1 MNRLLKTH
9 KLTPYKAKLI
19 NHVILVEDASGSMS
33 HLRQK
38 LIQVTNAQLET
49 FRQEGKRLG
58 QETRISLYTFNT
70 TCRNHLFDVPID
82 NVHDIS
88 QHYATGGSTALI
100 DAVYSA
106 INETLSIA
114 QGKDDHAF
122 LLIALTDGEENASR
136 NATIGTLNN
145 RIKGLP
151 ENYTVSVLVPD
162 VRGVNLARQYGF
174 PADNI
179 SIWEATEAGLDEV
192 ERTVSAS
199 TTSYY
204 AGRSVGRRGTK
215 TFFAPAVGNLSR
227 HAVQTQLDE
236 LQPSQYQLFPIFRKQ
251 AIKEFVE
258 KRTGKPYRIGSVYYS
273 FTKPEKVQ
281 KYKQLI
287 AQEVST
293 GRVYTGQNVRSIL
306 GLPTYEVMVNPVS
319 HPKYDLFLQ
328 STSVNRN
335 LLPGTQ
341 VIILN

>member
-9 KLTPYKAKLI
+9 KLAPYKAKLI

-82 NVHDIS
+82 NVHDIL
-88 QHYATGGSTALI
+88 QNYATGGSTALI

-136 NATIGTLNN
+136 KVTMGTLNN

-162 VRGVNLARQYGF
+162 VRGANLARQYGF

-179 SIWEATEAGLDEV
+179 SIWETTEAGLDEV

-199 TTSYY
+199 TSSYY
-204 AGRSVGRRGTK
+204 AGRSAGVKGTK
-215 TFFAPAVGNLSR
+215 TFFAPAVQNLSR

-236 LQPSQYQLFPIFRKQ
+236 LHPSQYQLFPIFKKQ

-258 KRTGKPYRIGSVYYS
+258 KRTGKPYRPGSCY
-273 FTKPEKVQ
+273 FLLTKPEKVQ
-281 KYKQLI
+281 NYKQI
-287 AQEVST
+287 VIQEKAT
-293 GRVYTGQNVRSIL
+293 GKAYAGLNARSIL
-306 GLPTYEVMVNPVS
+306 QLPDYEVTISPTL
-319 HPKYDLFLQ
+319 HPKYDLFVQ

-335 LLPGTQ
+335 LVPGTQ
-341 VIILN
+341 LIILN